1 MSFAAY
7 VSDNAWSIIAS
18 SSGVNPPSIILINP
32 TKLIILER
40 KTSST
45 LSSSLGS
52 GKSNGLMW
60 LSELKDILKN
70 DPSTDSESVL
80 NSFSGSIIIHS
91 VPIIKERRISNLT
104 AYDLPDPDLAK
115 ITILAFSI
123 LKRSNK
129 TSELLCLFIP

>member
-1 MSFAAY
+1 
-7 VSDNAWSIIAS
+7 
-18 SSGVNPPSIILINP
+18 
-32 TKLIILER
+32 
-40 KTSST
+40 
-45 LSSSLGS
+45 
-52 GKSNGLMW
+52 MW